1 MNSDN
6 ENIIAKKLSEMKIDY
21 LKSTIFHEIISEV
34 IGKYELG
41 GHETFWRSLI
51 HTFFY
56 EIIYE
61 IDNFIYDFIG
71 GVGHETFSL
80 SNFEPRNHT

>member
-1 MNSDN
+1 
-6 ENIIAKKLSEMKIDY
+6 MKIDY
-21 LKSTIFHEIISEV
+21 LKSTIFHEIIYEF

-71 GVGHETFSL
+71 GGGMRLF
-80 SNFEPRNHT
+80 P